1 MHGSPC
7 GISPMYSPYS
17 SISKKSVKFLKKI
30 GFWRTGLFSAAD
42 VLRDNR
48 NLRQLKQRRMWAMC
62 GRVRYWV
69 LKRDSE
75 YVEVYSNHWRSEQG
89 KWEEMRTFMV
99 FTHSE
104 QLSSSTKRI
113 WSCWSKLCCTSAYSS
128 GHRFLH
134 CCFRHLFWIC
144 HCYNCMLLLIL

>member
-17 SISKKSVKFLKKI
+17 SISKKSVKFLKQI

-48 NLRQLKQRRMWAMC
+48 NLRQLKQ
-62 GRVRYWV
+62 
-69 LKRDSE
+69 SE
-75 YVEVYSNHWRSEQG
+75 CEQCADESVTGFWSEIRNMSRCILIIDARSRESE
-89 KWEEMRTFMV
+89 EEMRTFMV

-113 WSCWSKLCCTSAYSS
+113 WSCRSKLCCTSAYSS